1 LSRGSWVPYAVMLV
15 ILSGIWGATSGL
27 PTTAYGYPVEMVYV
41 IWAAVMLIPASVLLR
56 GASLDA
62 SPRAAAYGLLI
73 GLTGAGGQL
82 LLLRSLTL
90 GPAYV
95 IFPIIALSPTIT
107 VVLAIGLL
115 RERIPLTAALGVIM
129 ALVAVVL
136 FGYSGGDISVMGGS
150 WLLPVIVV
158 TVAWGVQ
165 AYLLRK
171 AATVGIDDVTTFGYM
186 TLSGLLLIPVAFWM
200 MGGLP
205 HHYPWHV
212 PALAGGTQLLNAM
225 AALLLVMALSRGRAS
240 VVVPVTSALS
250 PVLTTILS
258 LAVLHTWPTA
268 ITLLGMALA
277 LTGSALTTFGTRSER
292 GVASPR

>member
-1 LSRGSWVPYAVMLV
+1 M
-15 ILSGIWGATSGL
+15 
-27 PTTAYGYPVEMVYV
+27 
-41 IWAAVMLIPASVLLR
+41 
-56 GASLDA
+56 
-62 SPRAAAYGLLI
+62 
-73 GLTGAGGQL
+73 
-82 LLLRSLTL
+82 LLRSLTL

-136 FGYSGGDISVMGGS
+136 FGYSGGDITVTGGS

-171 AATVGIDDVTTFGYM
+171 AAAVGIDDVTTFGYL
-186 TLSGLLLIPVAFWM
+186 T
-200 MGGLP
+200 
-205 HHYPWHV
+205 
-212 PALAGGTQLLNAM
+212 
-225 AALLLVMALSRGRAS
+225 LSRGRAS

-258 LAVLHTWPTA
+258 LAVLRTWPTA
-268 ITLLGMALA
+268 ITLLGMVPA

>member
-1 LSRGSWVPYAVMLV
+1 VSRSSWVPYAAMLV

-27 PTTAYGYPVEMVYV
+27 PTTESGYPVEMVYV
-41 IWAAVMLIPASVLLR
+41 IWAGVMLIPAGVVLR
-56 GASLDA
+56 RASFDA

-95 IFPIIALSPTIT
+95 IFPIVALSPTIT
-107 VVLAIGLL
+107 VVLAIVLL
-115 RERIPLTAALGVIM
+115 RERIPLLAAAGVTL

-136 FGYSGGDISVMGGS
+136 FGYSGGDSPEIGAS
-150 WLLPVIVV
+150 WLLPVVVV

-205 HHYPWHV
+205 GHYPWHV
-212 PALAGGTQLLNAM
+212 PALAGGTQLLNAL
-225 AALLLVMALSRGRAS
+225 AALLLVMALSRGKAS

-258 LAVLHTWPTA
+258 LAVHRTWPA
-268 ITLLGMALA
+268 DLTLLGMVLALA
-277 LTGSALTTFGTRSER
+277 GSALTTVGTRSER
-292 GVASPR
+292 DTASP